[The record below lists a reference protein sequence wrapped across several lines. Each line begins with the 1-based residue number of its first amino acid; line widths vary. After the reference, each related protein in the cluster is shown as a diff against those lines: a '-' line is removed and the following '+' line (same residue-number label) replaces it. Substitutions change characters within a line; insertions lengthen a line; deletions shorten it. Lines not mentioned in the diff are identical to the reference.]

1 MMGYFDIQPD
11 QYWTSGNPLCET
23 LLSKSRGNGARG
35 ESKEIMLQQFSWQ
48 QFLVLVGALAVLWYV
63 VVILL
68 FYRRELRSFLSGG
81 WRVGS
86 SGDGLIASGHAAAL
100 PHRWQKGV
108 EAVSGLDLPVGGG
121 LNPEDDLMGKSRFP
135 EGMSTL
141 SMDQVSFFS
150 AEEGSGLR
158 DVQDQQGLVPDVLQD
173 IKEVFGMLAKEDGN
187 KRDFFRLMET
197 VRLSYPG
204 LSAHPALRRINSY
217 ISDHASFHLSAQ
229 ELEDLWN

>member
-1 MMGYFDIQPD
+1 MTGCFDIQPD
-11 QYWTSGNPLCET
+11 QYWTSGIPLFET
-23 LLSKSRGNGARG
+23 LLSKSRGNGALG
-35 ESKEIMLQQFSWQ
+35 ESKDVMLQQFSWQ
-48 QFLVLVGALAVLWYV
+48 QFLVATGALALLWYV

-81 WRVGS
+81 WRS
-86 SGDGLIASGHAAAL
+86 SGAGGGLMVSGQAAAL

-108 EAVSGLDLPVGGG
+108 EEVSGLDLPSGG
-121 LNPEDDLMGKSRFP
+121 LKPEDEMMGKSRLP
-135 EGMSTL
+135 EGMSTV
-141 SMDQVSFFS
+141 SMEQVSFFS
-150 AEEGSGLR
+150 AEEGSELR
-158 DVQDQQGLVPDVLQD
+158 DVEDQQGLVPDVLQD
-173 IKEVFGMLAKEDGN
+173 IKSVFGILAKEDGN

-204 LSAHPALRRINSY
+204 LSAHPALRRINSF